1 MKLKDSLRA
10 DAKNSIASLAWLTFI
25 SLWMSG
31 WAFFELYAD
40 YENLNSFQFLLFVL
54 SGIIGLFSLTYLV
67 LLVRHRLYSDD

>member
-10 DAKNSIASLAWLTFI
+10 DAKNNIMSVAWAAI
-25 SLWMSG
+25 MGIGMSG
-31 WAFFELYAD
+31 WSFFELYAD
-40 YENLNSFQFLLFVL
+40 YENLNSFQFLLFVS

>member
-10 DAKNSIASLAWLTFI
+10 EAKNNIVSVAWAAIMGLG
-25 SLWMSG
+25 MSG
-31 WAFFELYAD
+31 SAFFELYSD
-40 YENLNSFQFLLFVL
+40 YENLNSFQFLLFVS